1 MSRRQTR
8 LPRDVAD
15 MPAKKS
21 PVAKRRRQVGEPEP
35 TYVGLPAA
43 WRASDGPTRETPLLL
58 DTHVWIW
65 TLDPSS
71 GALTNHTIRLIERAA
86 AAQRLYVSDFSY
98 WEVAMLVSKGRLRLT
113 SDVGIWLDRAAAAP
127 GIVSVP
133 VTRDVLVHSTRL
145 PGDPHGDPADRILI
159 AHAQTLGAALMTCD
173 RGIIDYAT
181 RTPGTPVCDA
191 R

>member
-1 MSRRQTR
+1 MA
-8 LPRDVAD
+8 V
-15 MPAKKS
+15 KKS
-21 PVAKRRRQVGEPEP
+21 AVTRKRRAVGEPDR

-43 WRASDGPTRETPLLL
+43 WRAGDAPTRETPLLL

-71 GALTNHTIRLIERAA
+71 GALPKHTIRHIERAA
-86 AAQRLYVSDFSY
+86 AAQRLFVSDFSH
-98 WEVAMLVSKGRLRLT
+98 WEVAMLVSKERLRLNT
-113 SDVGIWLDRAAAAP
+113 DVGIWLDRAATAP
-127 GIVSVP
+127 GITSLP

-145 PGDPHGDPADRILI
+145 PGEPHGDPADRILI

-173 RGIIDYAT
+173 RGIIDYAI
-181 RTPGTPVCDA
+181 RTPGIPVCDA

>member
-1 MSRRQTR
+1 MPARKSSTASRRGAVR
-8 LPRDVAD
+8 
-15 MPAKKS
+15 
-21 PVAKRRRQVGEPEP
+21 EPQP

-43 WRASDGPTRETPLLL
+43 WRASDDPARETPLLL
-58 DTHVWIW
+58 DTHVWLW

-71 GALTNHTIRLIERAA
+71 GALPKHTIGLVERAA
-86 AAQRLYVSDFSY
+86 AAQRLYVSDISY
-98 WEVAMLVSKGRLRLT
+98 WEVAMLASKGRLVLT
-113 SDVGIWLDRAAAAP
+113 TDIGIWLDRAATAP

-145 PGDPHGDPADRILI
+145 PGEPHGDPADRILL

-173 RGIIDYAT
+173 RGIIDYAART
-181 RTPGTPVCDA
+181 RGIPVCDA

>member
-1 MSRRQTR
+1 
-8 LPRDVAD
+8 
-15 MPAKKS
+15 MPVRKS
-21 PVAKRRRQVGEPEP
+21 PVAKRRRTVGEPEP

-43 WRASDGPTRETPLLL
+43 WRASDAPARETPLLL

-71 GALTNHTIRLIERAA
+71 GALPNHTIRLIERAA
-86 AAQRLYVSDFSY
+86 AAQRLLVSDFSY
-98 WEVAMLVSKGRLRLT
+98 WEIAMLVNKGRLRLT
-113 SDVGIWLDRAAAAP
+113 TDVGIWLDRAATAP

-145 PGDPHGDPADRILI
+145 PGEPHGDPADRILI

-173 RGIIDYAT
+173 RGIIDYAR
-181 RTPGTPVCDA
+181 RTPGIPVCDA